1 MLKCPIHELPGNVI
15 IDNFYARLS
24 FQDKTLLDT
33 SCSGSFTRNKEE
45 FKRDLLDRIQEN
57 TEGWEND
64 KDRESGIIYDYK
76 CIEAFMDT
84 DKFRNMS
91 ATYGLDSQVAANL
104 YKAFAS
110 HYELPKKNFDKYH
123 EPYKDKI
130 DSSINKCVV
139 VETADHVIPE
149 AYIEKTPFPAKMKEY
164 SVINSAVHKSEKKP
178 IEPEEQIKVE
188 PAVAIVKD
196 LVTENVEDGHIIFCE
211 DASNIVSHPNKP
223 KQVSVPMLSVRIGD
237 HCYYGLCDIGASVS
251 AIPYELYTEIMHEID
266 SCELEDIDV
275 VIQLANRETISPI
288 GIVRDVEVL
297 CDCKKEKILT
307 KFAGE
312 SYEFNF
318 SKFTKTPYK
327 ADLPSDDFKMEQC
340 ASIVLVPNN
349 PLQQHLEDSESEV
362 FRKER
367 DELEEIFLR
376 QPILKHD
383 LPVEDLGTTP
393 PPKEDPVFDLKPL
406 PDNLKY
412 AHIDDKKIYPVIISS
427 KLTEFEEE
435 RLLEILK
442 KHRGAIGYTLD
453 DLKGISP
460 SICQHAINM
469 EDDAKPVVEHQRR
482 LIPKMKEVVRNE
494 VLRLLEAGI
503 IYPIADSRWVSPVH
517 CVPKKGGMT
526 VVPNDNDELIPQ
538 RVVVGYRMCIDFRK
552 VNKVTKKDHYPL
564 PFIDQMLERLSK
576 NTHFCFLDGYS
587 GFSQIAVKTKD
598 QEKTTF
604 TCPYGTYAYRR
615 MPFGLCNAPATFQR
629 CMSAIFHGF
638 CESIV
643 EVFMDDFSVYG
654 NSFDSCLRNLDKVLQ
669 RCEETNLVLNW
680 EKCHFMVNEGIV
692 LGHKISER
700 GIEVDRAK
708 VEAIE
713 KMPYPRDVKG
723 IRSVLGHAGF
733 YRRFIKD
740 FSKISKP
747 LTNLLQKDVPFV
759 FDDDCKEAFET
770 LKKALTTAP
779 IVEPPDWNLPFEIM
793 CDASDFAVG
802 AVLGQRVDK
811 KLNVIHY
818 ASKTLDAAQRNYA
831 TTEKELLAVVFACD
845 KFRSYIVDS
854 KVTIHTDHAAIRY
867 LMTKKDAKP
876 RLIRWVLLL
885 QEFDLH
891 IVDRKGADNPVADNL
906 SRLENIAYDP
916 VPVNDSFPNEQL
928 AVIKYLPPTFSAQQ
942 RRKFFYDLRHYFW
955 DDPHLYKEGVDG
967 IMRRCVPEYE
977 QQEILSKCHGSAYG
991 GHHAGERTAQ
1001 KVLQSGFYWPTL
1013 FKDARKFILSCDECQ
1028 RVGNISRRNEMPM
1041 NYTLVIEPFD
1051 CWGFDFMG
1059 PFPSSEGNTHI
1070 LVAVDYVTKWVEA
1083 IPTKSADGET
1093 SLRMLLDIIFPRF
1106 GVPRY
1111 IMTDGGSHFI
1121 HGGFRKT
1128 LARFF
1133 AGKLLSKWEGPYVV
1147 EEVICFGSR
1156 AIMSSSETPKDSSSK
1171 DVGNLYM
1178 EELRMHPKELLLV
1191 EGELQIKDV
1200 QGPKGEG
1207 SLEDRM
1213 EKLEQEVFKYKKMAE
1228 REVDIFH
1235 RIVSE
1240 LIAEHEKETAK
1251 LWGDILSLH
1260 DTTNK
1265 LQAQLYDVQN
1275 QNCIAMDEV
1284 RKKLFSISLS
1294 GKAAHWYKLLDNG
1307 DSLEWNDIVPRFYS
1321 KFYPPSEIHKDRNRI
1336 YNFWPHDGES
1346 IAQAWG
1352 RLKSLMLKCPIHELP
1367 GNVIIDNF
1375 YARLSFQDKTLL
1387 DTSCSGSFTRNKE
1400 EFKRDLLD
1408 RIQENTEGWE
1418 NDKDRESGIIYD
1430 YKCIEAFMDTD
1441 KFRNMSA
1448 TYGLDSQVA
1457 ANLYKAFASH
1467 YELPKKNFDKYHE
1480 PYKDKI
1486 DSSINKCV
1494 VVETADHVIPEA
1506 YIEKTPFPAKMKEY
1520 SVINSAVHKSEK
1532 KPIEPEEQIKVE
1544 PAVAIVKDLVTENVE
1559 DGHIIFCE
1567 DASNIVSHPN
1577 KPKQVSVPMLS
1588 VRIGDHCYYGLC
1600 DIGASVSAI
1609 PYELYTEIMH
1619 EIDSCELEDI
1629 DVVIQLANR
1638 ETISPI
1644 GIVRDVEVLCDCKKE
1659 KILTKFAGESY
1670 EFNFSKFTKTPYKAD
1685 LPSDDFKMEQCASI
1699 VLVPNNPL
1707 QQHLEDSESEVFR
1720 KERDELEEIFLRQ
1733 PILKHD
1739 LPVEDLG
1746 TTPPPKEDPV
1756 FDLKPLPDNLKY
1768 AHIDDKKIYPVIIS
1782 SKLTEFEEERLLE
1795 ILKKH
1800 RGAIGY
1806 TLDDLKGISPSICQH
1821 AINMED
1827 DAKPVVEPQRRLIP
1841 KMKEVVRNEVLRLL
1855 EAGIIYPI
1863 ADSRWVSPVHCVPK
1877 KGGMT
1882 VVPNDNDE
1890 LIPQRV
1896 VVGRFIKD
1904 FSKISKP
1911 LTNLL
1916 QKDVPFVFDDDCKEA
1931 FETLKKA
1938 LTTAPIVEPPDWNLP
1953 FEIMCDASDFAV
1965 GAVLG
1970 QRVDKKLNVIHYA
1983 SKTLDAA
1990 QRNYATTEKEL
2001 LAVVF
2006 ACDKFRS
2013 YIVDSKVTIHT
2024 DHAAIRYLMTKKDA
2038 KPRLI
2043 RWVLLLQ
2050 EFDLHIVDRKGAD
2063 NPVADNLSR
2072 LENIAYDPVPV
2083 NDSFP
2088 NEQLAVIKV
2097 SSRDSPWICFGSRAI
2112 MSSSETPKDSSCK
2125 DVGNLYMEELR
2136 MHPKELLL
2144 VEGELQI
2151 KDVQGPK
2158 GEGSLEDRMEKLEQ
2172 EVFKYKK
2179 MAEREVDIFHRIV
2192 SELIAEHEKE
2202 TAKLWGDILSLH
2214 DTTNKLQAQL
2224 YDVQN
2229 QNCEYENRFKYI
2241 SRAASFR
2248 IPETKMSFL
2257 DGEPLPWKFD
2267 DGSSSPPSPQE

>member
-84 DKFRNMS
+84 DKFCNMS
-91 ATYGLDSQVAANL
+91 ATYGLDSQVVANL

-123 EPYKDKI
+123 EPYKDNV
-130 DSSINKCVV
+130 DSSVNKCVV
-139 VETADHVIPE
+139 IETVDNVIPE

-164 SVINSAVHKSEKKP
+164 SVISSAVNKSEKKP
-178 IEPEEQIKVE
+178 KEPEEQIKIE

-251 AIPYELYTEIMHEID
+251 AIPYELYTEIMHEIG

-297 CDCKKEKILT
+297 CGKIKYPADFLVLGSAASDHCPIIFGRPFLNTCGAIIDCKKEKILT
-307 KFAGE
+307 RFAGE
-312 SYEFNF
+312 PYEFNF

-327 ADLPSDDFKMEQC
+327 ADLPSNDFKMEQC

-349 PLQQHLEDSESEV
+349 PLQQHLENSESEA

-427 KLTEFEEE
+427 KLSEIEEE

-494 VLRLLEAGI
+494 VLKLLEADDGGSQKGERGAKVGPDPGGAAHGLAAPPCGVGAPQPLSPPFLRVLLRPENLSHREDLTKGYSRLCGAENTREKRALRRAGIRRGNSLPEGEIDAIAIVIERDIISIIIIIISTIYTAITTAAPRHRCNNSGISMNEVRKKLFTISLSGKAAHWYKLLKNGDSIDWEDIVPLFYSKFYPPSEIHKDRNRIYNFWPHDGESIAQAWGRLKSLMLKCPIHELPGNVIIDNFYARLSFQDKTLLDTSCSGSFTRKNEEFKRDLLDRIQENTEGWENDKDRESGIIYDYKCIEAFMDTDKFRNMSATYGLDSQVVANLYKAFASHYELPKKNFDKYHEPYKDKVDSSVNKCVVIETVDNVIPEAYIEKTPFPAKMKEYSVISSAVNKSEKKPKEPEEQIKIEPAVAIVKDLVTENVEDGHIIFCEDASNIVSHPNKPKQVSVPMLSVRIGDHCYYGLCDIGASVSAIPYELYTEIMHEIGSCELEDIDVVIHLANRETISPIGIVRDVEVLCGKIKYPADFLVLGSAASDHCPIIFGRPFLNTCGAIIDCKKEKILTRFAGEPYEFNFSKFTKTPYKADLPSNDFKMEQCASIVLVPNNPLQQHLENSESEAFRKERDELEEIFLRQPILKHDLPVEDLGTTPPPKEDPVFDLKPLPDNLKYAHIDDKKIYPVIISSKLSEIEEERLLEILKKHRGAIGYTLDDLKGISPSICQHAINMEEDAKPVVEHQRRLIPKMKEVVRNEVLKLLEAGI

-538 RVVVGYRMCIDFRK
+538 RIVVGYRMCIDFRK

-587 GFSQIAVKTKD
+587 GFSQIVVKAKD

-654 NSFDSCLRNLDKVLQ
+654 NSFDNCLRNLDKVLQ

-779 IVEPPDWNLPFEIM
+779 VVEPPDWNLPFEIM

-845 KFRSYIVDS
+845 KFRPYIVDS

-891 IVDRKGADNPVADNL
+891 I
-906 SRLENIAYDP
+906 I
-916 VPVNDSFPNEQL
+916 
-928 AVIKYLPPTFSAQQ
+928 
-942 RRKFFYDLRHYFW
+942 
-955 DDPHLYKEGVDG
+955 
-967 IMRRCVPEYE
+967 
-977 QQEILSKCHGSAYG
+977 
-991 GHHAGERTAQ
+991 
-1001 KVLQSGFYWPTL
+1001 
-1013 FKDARKFILSCDECQ
+1013 
-1028 RVGNISRRNEMPM
+1028 
-1041 NYTLVIEPFD
+1041 
-1051 CWGFDFMG
+1051 
-1059 PFPSSEGNTHI
+1059 
-1070 LVAVDYVTKWVEA
+1070 
-1083 IPTKSADGET
+1083 
-1093 SLRMLLDIIFPRF
+1093 
-1106 GVPRY
+1106 
-1111 IMTDGGSHFI
+1111 
-1121 HGGFRKT
+1121 
-1128 LARFF
+1128 
-1133 AGKLLSKWEGPYVV
+1133 
-1147 EEVICFGSR
+1147 
-1156 AIMSSSETPKDSSSK
+1156 
-1171 DVGNLYM
+1171 
-1178 EELRMHPKELLLV
+1178 
-1191 EGELQIKDV
+1191 
-1200 QGPKGEG
+1200 
-1207 SLEDRM
+1207 
-1213 EKLEQEVFKYKKMAE
+1213 
-1228 REVDIFH
+1228 
-1235 RIVSE
+1235 
-1240 LIAEHEKETAK
+1240 
-1251 LWGDILSLH
+1251 
-1260 DTTNK
+1260 
-1265 LQAQLYDVQN
+1265 
-1275 QNCIAMDEV
+1275 
-1284 RKKLFSISLS
+1284 
-1294 GKAAHWYKLLDNG
+1294 
-1307 DSLEWNDIVPRFYS
+1307 
-1321 KFYPPSEIHKDRNRI
+1321 
-1336 YNFWPHDGES
+1336 
-1346 IAQAWG
+1346 
-1352 RLKSLMLKCPIHELP
+1352 
-1367 GNVIIDNF
+1367 
-1375 YARLSFQDKTLL
+1375 
-1387 DTSCSGSFTRNKE
+1387 
-1400 EFKRDLLD
+1400 
-1408 RIQENTEGWE
+1408 
-1418 NDKDRESGIIYD
+1418 
-1430 YKCIEAFMDTD
+1430 
-1441 KFRNMSA
+1441 
-1448 TYGLDSQVA
+1448 
-1457 ANLYKAFASH
+1457 
-1467 YELPKKNFDKYHE
+1467 
-1480 PYKDKI
+1480 
-1486 DSSINKCV
+1486 
-1494 VVETADHVIPEA
+1494 
-1506 YIEKTPFPAKMKEY
+1506 
-1520 SVINSAVHKSEK
+1520 
-1532 KPIEPEEQIKVE
+1532 
-1544 PAVAIVKDLVTENVE
+1544 
-1559 DGHIIFCE
+1559 
-1567 DASNIVSHPN
+1567 
-1577 KPKQVSVPMLS
+1577 
-1588 VRIGDHCYYGLC
+1588 
-1600 DIGASVSAI
+1600 
-1609 PYELYTEIMH
+1609 
-1619 EIDSCELEDI
+1619 
-1629 DVVIQLANR
+1629 
-1638 ETISPI
+1638 
-1644 GIVRDVEVLCDCKKE
+1644 
-1659 KILTKFAGESY
+1659 
-1670 EFNFSKFTKTPYKAD
+1670 
-1685 LPSDDFKMEQCASI
+1685 
-1699 VLVPNNPL
+1699 
-1707 QQHLEDSESEVFR
+1707 
-1720 KERDELEEIFLRQ
+1720 
-1733 PILKHD
+1733 
-1739 LPVEDLG
+1739 
-1746 TTPPPKEDPV
+1746 
-1756 FDLKPLPDNLKY
+1756 
-1768 AHIDDKKIYPVIIS
+1768 
-1782 SKLTEFEEERLLE
+1782 
-1795 ILKKH
+1795 
-1800 RGAIGY
+1800 
-1806 TLDDLKGISPSICQH
+1806 
-1821 AINMED
+1821 
-1827 DAKPVVEPQRRLIP
+1827 
-1841 KMKEVVRNEVLRLL
+1841 
-1855 EAGIIYPI
+1855 
-1863 ADSRWVSPVHCVPK
+1863 
-1877 KGGMT
+1877 
-1882 VVPNDNDE
+1882 
-1890 LIPQRV
+1890 
-1896 VVGRFIKD
+1896 
-1904 FSKISKP
+1904 
-1911 LTNLL
+1911 
-1916 QKDVPFVFDDDCKEA
+1916 
-1931 FETLKKA
+1931 
-1938 LTTAPIVEPPDWNLP
+1938 
-1953 FEIMCDASDFAV
+1953 
-1965 GAVLG
+1965 
-1970 QRVDKKLNVIHYA
+1970 
-1983 SKTLDAA
+1983 
-1990 QRNYATTEKEL
+1990 
-2001 LAVVF
+2001 
-2006 ACDKFRS
+2006 
-2013 YIVDSKVTIHT
+2013 
-2024 DHAAIRYLMTKKDA
+2024 
-2038 KPRLI
+2038 
-2043 RWVLLLQ
+2043 
-2050 EFDLHIVDRKGAD
+2050 DRKGAD

-2097 SSRDSPWICFGSRAI
+2097 SSRESPCTMVSNNKDKEPLKENIQDPELKEEDAREDEEEVEEAPQEHQRATVASIGVISNPSNIKRSARIATGGAVPRHYLAPRTSSPSNYNPYRNLIYDRQTERTPKVVLPSNWDIDRSDIAGEMKSEAEGWGNNSKSWNSPPDMI
-2112 MSSSETPKDSSCK
+2112 MSRVEHNSEMIR
-2125 DVGNLYMEELR
+2125 NLTYEIEDL
-2136 MHPKELLL
+2136 KELVKKL
-2144 VEGELQI
+2144 VE
-2151 KDVQGPK
+2151 KNP
-2158 GEGSLEDRMEKLEQ
+2158 
-2172 EVFKYKK
+2172 
-2179 MAEREVDIFHRIV
+2179 
-2192 SELIAEHEKE
+2192 
-2202 TAKLWGDILSLH
+2202 
-2214 DTTNKLQAQL
+2214 
-2224 YDVQN
+2224 
-2229 QNCEYENRFKYI
+2229 
-2241 SRAASFR
+2241 
-2248 IPETKMSFL
+2248 
-2257 DGEPLPWKFD
+2257 
-2267 DGSSSPPSPQE
+2267 SPPSPKE

>member
-1 MLKCPIHELPGNVI
+1 MWSGGPTTPFASFSSRNPSSRRPKPQRVPHEELHRLRGGEHPRERALRRREPGKFPPEGEIDAIVTVIELDIIAITIIIISTIITAISSAAPRHRRSNLVADACKGYNHNESFIETACQHLLLLVGIDILTYRRYYDTPPILVGHQDYFLAPLPGSEALLRSSLQFLFGKSTTTATVVDEAPGIAMDEVRKKLFSLSLSGKAAHWYKLLDNGDSLEWNDIVPRFYSKFYPPSEIHKDRNRIYNFWPHDGESIAQAWGRLKSLMLKCPIHELPGNVI

-91 ATYGLDSQVAANL
+91 ATYGLDSQVVANL

-178 IEPEEQIKVE
+178 VEPEEQIKVE
-188 PAVAIVKD
+188 PAVAIIKD

-211 DASNIVSHPNKP
+211 DASNIISHPNKP
-223 KQVSVPMLSVRIGD
+223 KQASVPMLSVRIGD

-327 ADLPSDDFKMEQC
+327 ADLPSNDLKMEQC

-427 KLTEFEEE
+427 KLSEIEEE

-482 LIPKMKEVVRNE
+482 LIPKMKEV
-494 VLRLLEAGI
+494 GI
-503 IYPIADSRWVSPVH
+503 ECA
-517 CVPKKGGMT
+517 
-526 VVPNDNDELIPQ
+526 LI
-538 RVVVGYRMCIDFRK
+538 F
-552 VNKVTKKDHYPL
+552 
-564 PFIDQMLERLSK
+564 
-576 NTHFCFLDGYS
+576 
-587 GFSQIAVKTKD
+587 
-598 QEKTTF
+598 EKLIK
-604 TCPYGTYAYRR
+604 R

-643 EVFMDDFSVYG
+643 E
-654 NSFDSCLRNLDKVLQ
+654 

-928 AVIKYLPPTFSAQQ
+928 AVIKFRSTMVSKNKGKEFPDEDDRDLGWKEEDKDVKEEDEEEVEEDSRAHPRATIASIKVVDNPFSANKSARIRTGGAVPRTPKAALPSQ
-942 RRKFFYDLRHYFW
+942 W
-955 DDPHLYKEGVDG
+955 DID
-967 IMRRCVPEYE
+967 R
-977 QQEILSKCHGSAYG
+977 SNT
-991 GHHAGERTAQ
+991 AGEKEPEAEEWGNNSKSWDSPSDR
-1001 KVLQSGFYWPTL
+1001 L
-1013 FKDARKFILSCDECQ
+1013 FN
-1028 RVGNISRRNEMPM
+1028 RVEHNSEMIRNLI
-1041 NYTLVIEPFD
+1041 YRID
-1051 CWGFDFMG
+1051 
-1059 PFPSSEGNTHI
+1059 
-1070 LVAVDYVTKWVEA
+1070 
-1083 IPTKSADGET
+1083 
-1093 SLRMLLDIIFPRF
+1093 
-1106 GVPRY
+1106 
-1111 IMTDGGSHFI
+1111 
-1121 HGGFRKT
+1121 
-1128 LARFF
+1128 
-1133 AGKLLSKWEGPYVV
+1133 
-1147 EEVICFGSR
+1147 
-1156 AIMSSSETPKDSSSK
+1156 
-1171 DVGNLYM
+1171 
-1178 EELRMHPKELLLV
+1178 
-1191 EGELQIKDV
+1191 ELQELI
-1200 QGPKGEG
+1200 
-1207 SLEDRM
+1207 
-1213 EKLEQEVFKYKKMAE
+1213 EKL
-1228 REVDIFH
+1228 
-1235 RIVSE
+1235 
-1240 LIAEHEKETAK
+1240 
-1251 LWGDILSLH
+1251 
-1260 DTTNK
+1260 
-1265 LQAQLYDVQN
+1265 
-1275 QNCIAMDEV
+1275 
-1284 RKKLFSISLS
+1284 
-1294 GKAAHWYKLLDNG
+1294 
-1307 DSLEWNDIVPRFYS
+1307 
-1321 KFYPPSEIHKDRNRI
+1321 
-1336 YNFWPHDGES
+1336 
-1346 IAQAWG
+1346 
-1352 RLKSLMLKCPIHELP
+1352 
-1367 GNVIIDNF
+1367 
-1375 YARLSFQDKTLL
+1375 
-1387 DTSCSGSFTRNKE
+1387 
-1400 EFKRDLLD
+1400 
-1408 RIQENTEGWE
+1408 
-1418 NDKDRESGIIYD
+1418 
-1430 YKCIEAFMDTD
+1430 
-1441 KFRNMSA
+1441 
-1448 TYGLDSQVA
+1448 
-1457 ANLYKAFASH
+1457 
-1467 YELPKKNFDKYHE
+1467 
-1480 PYKDKI
+1480 
-1486 DSSINKCV
+1486 
-1494 VVETADHVIPEA
+1494 
-1506 YIEKTPFPAKMKEY
+1506 
-1520 SVINSAVHKSEK
+1520 
-1532 KPIEPEEQIKVE
+1532 
-1544 PAVAIVKDLVTENVE
+1544 
-1559 DGHIIFCE
+1559 
-1567 DASNIVSHPN
+1567 
-1577 KPKQVSVPMLS
+1577 
-1588 VRIGDHCYYGLC
+1588 
-1600 DIGASVSAI
+1600 
-1609 PYELYTEIMH
+1609 
-1619 EIDSCELEDI
+1619 
-1629 DVVIQLANR
+1629 
-1638 ETISPI
+1638 
-1644 GIVRDVEVLCDCKKE
+1644 
-1659 KILTKFAGESY
+1659 
-1670 EFNFSKFTKTPYKAD
+1670 
-1685 LPSDDFKMEQCASI
+1685 
-1699 VLVPNNPL
+1699 
-1707 QQHLEDSESEVFR
+1707 
-1720 KERDELEEIFLRQ
+1720 
-1733 PILKHD
+1733 
-1739 LPVEDLG
+1739 
-1746 TTPPPKEDPV
+1746 
-1756 FDLKPLPDNLKY
+1756 
-1768 AHIDDKKIYPVIIS
+1768 
-1782 SKLTEFEEERLLE
+1782 
-1795 ILKKH
+1795 
-1800 RGAIGY
+1800 
-1806 TLDDLKGISPSICQH
+1806 
-1821 AINMED
+1821 
-1827 DAKPVVEPQRRLIP
+1827 
-1841 KMKEVVRNEVLRLL
+1841 VRN
-1855 EAGIIYPI
+1855 
-1863 ADSRWVSPVHCVPK
+1863 
-1877 KGGMT
+1877 
-1882 VVPNDNDE
+1882 
-1890 LIPQRV
+1890 
-1896 VVGRFIKD
+1896 
-1904 FSKISKP
+1904 
-1911 LTNLL
+1911 
-1916 QKDVPFVFDDDCKEA
+1916 
-1931 FETLKKA
+1931 
-1938 LTTAPIVEPPDWNLP
+1938 
-1953 FEIMCDASDFAV
+1953 
-1965 GAVLG
+1965 
-1970 QRVDKKLNVIHYA
+1970 
-1983 SKTLDAA
+1983 
-1990 QRNYATTEKEL
+1990 
-2001 LAVVF
+2001 
-2006 ACDKFRS
+2006 
-2013 YIVDSKVTIHT
+2013 
-2024 DHAAIRYLMTKKDA
+2024 
-2038 KPRLI
+2038 
-2043 RWVLLLQ
+2043 
-2050 EFDLHIVDRKGAD
+2050 
-2063 NPVADNLSR
+2063 
-2072 LENIAYDPVPV
+2072 
-2083 NDSFP
+2083 
-2088 NEQLAVIKV
+2088 
-2097 SSRDSPWICFGSRAI
+2097 
-2112 MSSSETPKDSSCK
+2112 
-2125 DVGNLYMEELR
+2125 
-2136 MHPKELLL
+2136 
-2144 VEGELQI
+2144 
-2151 KDVQGPK
+2151 
-2158 GEGSLEDRMEKLEQ
+2158 
-2172 EVFKYKK
+2172 
-2179 MAEREVDIFHRIV
+2179 
-2192 SELIAEHEKE
+2192 
-2202 TAKLWGDILSLH
+2202 
-2214 DTTNKLQAQL
+2214 
-2224 YDVQN
+2224 
-2229 QNCEYENRFKYI
+2229 
-2241 SRAASFR
+2241 
-2248 IPETKMSFL
+2248 
-2257 DGEPLPWKFD
+2257 
-2267 DGSSSPPSPQE
+2267 SSPPSPKE

>member
-1 MLKCPIHELPGNVI
+1 MNPTSGLGGLLGVRPTVVIPQQQLQDLAANSHAPLQLLQQAHGGLAVESDVPTMRQRINDLFVGSDVTVLLQLQDNLTVAGKSVLSKEKSFECAGIAMDEVRKKLFSLSLSGKAAHWYKLLDNGDSLEWNDIVPRFYSKFYPPSEIHKDRNRIYNFWPHDGESIAQAWGRLKSLMLKCPIHELPGNVI

-84 DKFRNMS
+84 DLFRNMS

-178 IEPEEQIKVE
+178 VEPEEQIKVE

-223 KQVSVPMLSVRIGD
+223 KQASVPMLSVKIGD

-427 KLTEFEEE
+427 KLSEIEEE

-538 RVVVGYRMCIDFRK
+538 RVVVG
-552 VNKVTKKDHYPL
+552 
-564 PFIDQMLERLSK
+564 
-576 NTHFCFLDGYS
+576 G
-587 GFSQIAVKTKD
+587 
-598 QEKTTF
+598 
-604 TCPYGTYAYRR
+604 
-615 MPFGLCNAPATFQR
+615 
-629 CMSAIFHGF
+629 
-638 CESIV
+638 
-643 EVFMDDFSVYG
+643 
-654 NSFDSCLRNLDKVLQ
+654 
-669 RCEETNLVLNW
+669 EETNLVLNW

-747 LTNLLQKDVPFV
+747 LTNLLQKDRSSLQFL
-759 FDDDCKEAFET
+759 FGKST
-770 LKKALTTAP
+770 TTAT
-779 IVEPPDWNLPFEIM
+779 V
-793 CDASDFAVG
+793 
-802 AVLGQRVDK
+802 VD
-811 KLNVIHY
+811 
-818 ASKTLDAAQRNYA
+818 
-831 TTEKELLAVVFACD
+831 
-845 KFRSYIVDS
+845 
-854 KVTIHTDHAAIRY
+854 
-867 LMTKKDAKP
+867 
-876 RLIRWVLLL
+876 
-885 QEFDLH
+885 
-891 IVDRKGADNPVADNL
+891 
-906 SRLENIAYDP
+906 
-916 VPVNDSFPNEQL
+916 
-928 AVIKYLPPTFSAQQ
+928 
-942 RRKFFYDLRHYFW
+942 
-955 DDPHLYKEGVDG
+955 
-967 IMRRCVPEYE
+967 
-977 QQEILSKCHGSAYG
+977 
-991 GHHAGERTAQ
+991 
-1001 KVLQSGFYWPTL
+1001 
-1013 FKDARKFILSCDECQ
+1013 
-1028 RVGNISRRNEMPM
+1028 
-1041 NYTLVIEPFD
+1041 
-1051 CWGFDFMG
+1051 
-1059 PFPSSEGNTHI
+1059 
-1070 LVAVDYVTKWVEA
+1070 EA
-1083 IPTKSADGET
+1083 PG
-1093 SLRMLLDIIFPRF
+1093 
-1106 GVPRY
+1106 
-1111 IMTDGGSHFI
+1111 
-1121 HGGFRKT
+1121 
-1128 LARFF
+1128 
-1133 AGKLLSKWEGPYVV
+1133 
-1147 EEVICFGSR
+1147 EEVIPYKIPMKIIERVMDNRYEGDGTVHPGDHLLF
-1156 AIMSSSETPKDSSSK
+1156 
-1171 DVGNLYM
+1171 LH
-1178 EELRMHPKELLLV
+1178 ELCGL
-1191 EGELQIKDV
+1191 
-1200 QGPKGEG
+1200 
-1207 SLEDRM
+1207 
-1213 EKLEQEVFKYKKMAE
+1213 FKCA
-1228 REVDIFH
+1228 
-1235 RIVSE
+1235 
-1240 LIAEHEKETAK
+1240 
-1251 LWGDILSLH
+1251 G
-1260 DTTNK
+1260 
-1265 LQAQLYDVQN
+1265 
-1275 QNCIAMDEV
+1275 IAMDEV
-1284 RKKLFSISLS
+1284 RKKLFSLSLS
-1294 GKAAHWYKLLDNG
+1294 
-1307 DSLEWNDIVPRFYS
+1307 
-1321 KFYPPSEIHKDRNRI
+1321 
-1336 YNFWPHDGES
+1336 
-1346 IAQAWG
+1346 
-1352 RLKSLMLKCPIHELP
+1352 
-1367 GNVIIDNF
+1367 
-1375 YARLSFQDKTLL
+1375 DKTLL

-1441 KFRNMSA
+1441 LFRNMSA

-1532 KPIEPEEQIKVE
+1532 KPVEPEEQIKVE

-1577 KPKQVSVPMLS
+1577 KPKQASVPMLS
-1588 VRIGDHCYYGLC
+1588 VKIGDHCYYGLC

-1644 GIVRDVEVLCDCKKE
+1644 GIVRDVEVLCGKIKYPADFLVLGSAASDYCPIIFGRPFLNTCGAIIDCKKE

-1782 SKLTEFEEERLLE
+1782 SKLSEIEEERLLE

-1827 DAKPVVEPQRRLIP
+1827 DAKPVVEHQRRLIP

-1896 VVGRFIKD
+1896 VVG
-1904 FSKISKP
+1904 S
-1911 LTNLL
+1911 
-1916 QKDVPFVFDDDCKEA
+1916 
-1931 FETLKKA
+1931 
-1938 LTTAPIVEPPDWNLP
+1938 
-1953 FEIMCDASDFAV
+1953 
-1965 GAVLG
+1965 G
-1970 QRVDKKLNVIHYA
+1970 Q
-1983 SKTLDAA
+1983 
-1990 QRNYATTEKEL
+1990 
-2001 LAVVF
+2001 
-2006 ACDKFRS
+2006 
-2013 YIVDSKVTIHT
+2013 
-2024 DHAAIRYLMTKKDA
+2024 
-2038 KPRLI
+2038 P
-2043 RWVLLLQ
+2043 
-2050 EFDLHIVDRKGAD
+2050 
-2063 NPVADNLSR
+2063 
-2072 LENIAYDPVPV
+2072 
-2083 NDSFP
+2083 
-2088 NEQLAVIKV
+2088 
-2097 SSRDSPWICFGSRAI
+2097 
-2112 MSSSETPKDSSCK
+2112 
-2125 DVGNLYMEELR
+2125 
-2136 MHPKELLL
+2136 
-2144 VEGELQI
+2144 
-2151 KDVQGPK
+2151 
-2158 GEGSLEDRMEKLEQ
+2158 
-2172 EVFKYKK
+2172 
-2179 MAEREVDIFHRIV
+2179 ER
-2192 SELIAEHEKE
+2192 
-2202 TAKLWGDILSLH
+2202 
-2214 DTTNKLQAQL
+2214 
-2224 YDVQN
+2224 
-2229 QNCEYENRFKYI
+2229 
-2241 SRAASFR
+2241 
-2248 IPETKMSFL
+2248 
-2257 DGEPLPWKFD
+2257 
-2267 DGSSSPPSPQE
+2267 

>member
-1 MLKCPIHELPGNVI
+1 MSTFRRNFLFSALKPLLRDSTQCLEVDGILDLRAGGPHRPGTISSGLYRKGKTSAVGAMERKATTHVGSWLSLSCVPSPAKQVGTSRFRAEAMGNENSAPPAAGAWPDLQHKKRNATAELGRDRPGTETLGPLLKRKIKTAADQAASMLMPPPSSKCLYKHKATHQLGGDLLMNMAETAAPLLKWMQNGANEAAVRTMVPAPSSENLYKHEAMGQLGGDLLMNLDETSVPLLKWIKNDPDEAAVKTMVPPPSSENLLKHKATGQLGGTLFSKQTETAKPSLVKRIATAADEASAEAATKLLSAPPSGCLYKLKSKDQPGRNHPRTVPCELRPMINQMCPHEGSFTMHGNGKLMNTYTVYEVYVYKTQAITYLYGHDWRKFAFDYGLKKGDELRIRNSNGQIYLAGFNMIKAADPLMEQERMSQRATTPAPAPASHSPASAPVPVPAPFTASTQQSPTSALVPVEAPYTTHAQQAPASALVPLAAPFTAPAQQSPASAPVPLEAPFTAPAQQSPASAPARVPAQAHAPAPARSPRSQLIAVATRVVTRTHLKAMFKLPKSISKDLNAGRRGKISLVMESEGLTVEGRGILTKGYSRLCGAESTREKRALRRAGIRRGNSLPEGEIDAIAIVIELDIISIIIIIVSTIYTAITTAAPRHRCISMNEVRKKLFTISLSGKAAHWYKLLKNGDSIDWEDIVPLFYSKFYPPSEIHKDRNRIYNFWPHDGESIAQAWGRLKSLMLKCPIHELPGNVI

-33 SCSGSFTRNKEE
+33 SCSGSFTRKNEE

-91 ATYGLDSQVAANL
+91 ATYGLDSQVVANL

-130 DSSINKCVV
+130 DSSVNKCVV
-139 VETADHVIPE
+139 IETVDNVIPE

-164 SVINSAVHKSEKKP
+164 SVISSAVNKSEKKP
-178 IEPEEQIKVE
+178 KEPEEQIKIE

-251 AIPYELYTEIMHEID
+251 AIPYDTEIMHEIG

-275 VIQLANRETISPI
+275 VIHLANRETISPI

-297 CDCKKEKILT
+297 CGKIKYPADFLVLGSAASDYCPIIFGRPFLNTCGAIIDCKKEKILT
-307 KFAGE
+307 RFAGE
-312 SYEFNF
+312 PYEFNF

-327 ADLPSDDFKMEQC
+327 ADLPSNDFKMEQC

-349 PLQQHLEDSESEV
+349 PLQQHLENSESEA

-367 DELEEIFLR
+367 DELEEIFRR

-427 KLTEFEEE
+427 KLSEIEEE

-469 EDDAKPVVEHQRR
+469 EEDAKPVVEHQRR

-494 VLRLLEAGI
+494 VLKLLEAGI

-538 RVVVGYRMCIDFRK
+538 RIVVGYRMCIDFRK

-587 GFSQIAVKTKD
+587 GFSQIAVKAKD

-654 NSFDSCLRNLDKVLQ
+654 NSFDNCLRNLDKVLQ

-692 LGHKISER
+692 LGHKISEK

-779 IVEPPDWNLPFEIM
+779 VVEPPDWNLPFEIM

-845 KFRSYIVDS
+845 KFRPYIVDS

-891 IVDRKGADNPVADNL
+891 IIDRKGADNPVADNL

-967 IMRRCVPEYE
+967 
-977 QQEILSKCHGSAYG
+977 
-991 GHHAGERTAQ
+991 HHAGDRTAQ

-1059 PFPSSEGNTHI
+1059 PFPSSDGNTHHI

-1093 SLRMLLDIIFPRF
+1093 SIKMLVDIIFPRF

-1128 LARFF
+1128 LA
-1133 AGKLLSKWEGPYVV
+1133 
-1147 EEVICFGSR
+1147 
-1156 AIMSSSETPKDSSSK
+1156 
-1171 DVGNLYM
+1171 
-1178 EELRMHPKELLLV
+1178 
-1191 EGELQIKDV
+1191 
-1200 QGPKGEG
+1200 
-1207 SLEDRM
+1207 
-1213 EKLEQEVFKYKKMAE
+1213 KYG
-1228 REVDIFH
+1228 INH
-1235 RIVSE
+1235 RIASAYHPQTSGQVE
-1240 LIAEHEKETAK
+1240 LSNREIKAILGKTVNKSRKNWPSKLKEALWAYRTAYK
-1251 LWGDILSLH
+1251 NPMGMSPY
-1260 DTTNK
+1260 K
-1265 LQAQLYDVQN
+1265 MVY
-1275 QNCIAMDEV
+1275 
-1284 RKKLFSISLS
+1284 
-1294 GKAAHWYKLLDNG
+1294 GKACH
-1307 DSLEWNDIVPRFYS
+1307 
-1321 KFYPPSEIHKDRNRI
+1321 
-1336 YNFWPHDGES
+1336 
-1346 IAQAWG
+1346 
-1352 RLKSLMLKCPIHELP
+1352 LP
-1367 GNVIIDNF
+1367 
-1375 YARLSFQDKTLL
+1375 L
-1387 DTSCSGSFTRNKE
+1387 
-1400 EFKRDLLD
+1400 
-1408 RIQENTEGWE
+1408 
-1418 NDKDRESGIIYD
+1418 
-1430 YKCIEAFMDTD
+1430 
-1441 KFRNMSA
+1441 
-1448 TYGLDSQVA
+1448 
-1457 ANLYKAFASH
+1457 
-1467 YELPKKNFDKYHE
+1467 
-1480 PYKDKI
+1480 
-1486 DSSINKCV
+1486 
-1494 VVETADHVIPEA
+1494 
-1506 YIEKTPFPAKMKEY
+1506 
-1520 SVINSAVHKSEK
+1520 
-1532 KPIEPEEQIKVE
+1532 
-1544 PAVAIVKDLVTENVE
+1544 
-1559 DGHIIFCE
+1559 
-1567 DASNIVSHPN
+1567 
-1577 KPKQVSVPMLS
+1577 
-1588 VRIGDHCYYGLC
+1588 
-1600 DIGASVSAI
+1600 
-1609 PYELYTEIMH
+1609 
-1619 EIDSCELEDI
+1619 ELEHKAYWAVRELNKDPK
-1629 DVVIQLANR
+1629 LA
-1638 ETISPI
+1638 
-1644 GIVRDVEVLCDCKKE
+1644 
-1659 KILTKFAGESY
+1659 
-1670 EFNFSKFTKTPYKAD
+1670 
-1685 LPSDDFKMEQCASI
+1685 
-1699 VLVPNNPL
+1699 
-1707 QQHLEDSESEVFR
+1707 
-1720 KERDELEEIFLRQ
+1720 
-1733 PILKHD
+1733 
-1739 LPVEDLG
+1739 
-1746 TTPPPKEDPV
+1746 
-1756 FDLKPLPDNLKY
+1756 
-1768 AHIDDKKIYPVIIS
+1768 
-1782 SKLTEFEEERLLE
+1782 
-1795 ILKKH
+1795 
-1800 RGAIGY
+1800 
-1806 TLDDLKGISPSICQH
+1806 
-1821 AINMED
+1821 
-1827 DAKPVVEPQRRLIP
+1827 
-1841 KMKEVVRNEVLRLL
+1841 
-1855 EAGIIYPI
+1855 
-1863 ADSRWVSPVHCVPK
+1863 
-1877 KGGMT
+1877 
-1882 VVPNDNDE
+1882 
-1890 LIPQRV
+1890 
-1896 VVGRFIKD
+1896 
-1904 FSKISKP
+1904 
-1911 LTNLL
+1911 
-1916 QKDVPFVFDDDCKEA
+1916 
-1931 FETLKKA
+1931 
-1938 LTTAPIVEPPDWNLP
+1938 
-1953 FEIMCDASDFAV
+1953 
-1965 GAVLG
+1965 
-1970 QRVDKKLNVIHYA
+1970 
-1983 SKTLDAA
+1983 
-1990 QRNYATTEKEL
+1990 
-2001 LAVVF
+2001 
-2006 ACDKFRS
+2006 
-2013 YIVDSKVTIHT
+2013 
-2024 DHAAIRYLMTKKDA
+2024 
-2038 KPRLI
+2038 
-2043 RWVLLLQ
+2043 
-2050 EFDLHIVDRKGAD
+2050 
-2063 NPVADNLSR
+2063 
-2072 LENIAYDPVPV
+2072 
-2083 NDSFP
+2083 
-2088 NEQLAVIKV
+2088 
-2097 SSRDSPWICFGSRAI
+2097 
-2112 MSSSETPKDSSCK
+2112 
-2125 DVGNLYMEELR
+2125 
-2136 MHPKELLL
+2136 
-2144 VEGELQI
+2144 
-2151 KDVQGPK
+2151 
-2158 GEGSLEDRMEKLEQ
+2158 
-2172 EVFKYKK
+2172 
-2179 MAEREVDIFHRIV
+2179 
-2192 SELIAEHEKE
+2192 
-2202 TAKLWGDILSLH
+2202 
-2214 DTTNKLQAQL
+2214 
-2224 YDVQN
+2224 
-2229 QNCEYENRFKYI
+2229 
-2241 SRAASFR
+2241 
-2248 IPETKMSFL
+2248 
-2257 DGEPLPWKFD
+2257 
-2267 DGSSSPPSPQE
+2267 